1 MTLASAGLDREHHH
15 RRDAVVLEYTR
26 GRARSRYAPAPKPIT
41 GITVSTDQ
49 STVMTNVQ
57 QLVFNPGDPQ
67 MTVQVTGVAP
77 GKATIKLV
85 GTSYDFGQP
94 QSSIEIVVK

>member
-1 MTLASAGLDREHHH
+1 MTLASAGLDREHHP
-15 RRDAVVLEYTR
+15 RDAVVLEYTR

-41 GITVSTDQ
+41 VITVSTDQ

-77 GKATIKLV
+77 GKATIQLV